1 LQGKIFHQLLLEKI
15 GLKVLSDLDQSYEQ
29 FVLNYVS
36 LPWENNDDDPRDD
49 IRGKN
54 SFVVSYERFR
64 RVLHALSELR
74 ETGPLISFVDVG
86 PFPGNVYFLLRTYFN
101 DPENLRYFGI
111 GLGFS
116 DEYRKFFAELG
127 AQTIETEID
136 PEFVAAKDVR
146 NWNLENND
154 CCLLLDVI
162 EHLTNPIF
170 ALESINKSL
179 RMGGSLVLTTDN
191 IAAIGY
197 IIPMIKS
204 GRSPNGHPLK
214 TSLFYRGNWRPH
226 AREFS
231 QEELRF
237 FLTITGF
244 TVTSHDYF
252 ERRQGDFY
260 IDLTRQRINKKKRL
274 RGVKRLIIATVLKM
288 LPHLRDHQI
297 IIAKKTKEL
306 SEIGDDRPMAS
317 DDVKEWVRMRHSFGQ
332 G

>member
-1 LQGKIFHQLLLEKI
+1 M
-15 GLKVLSDLDQSYEQ
+15 GLRVPKDLDQSYEQ
-29 FVLNYVS
+29 FVINYAS

-49 IRGKN
+49 LRGKH
-54 SFVVSYERFR
+54 SFVMSYERFR

-74 ETGPLISFVDVG
+74 ETGPLSSFVDVG
-86 PFPGNVYFLLRTYFN
+86 PFPGNIFFLLRTYFN
-101 DPENLRYFGI
+101 DSENLRYAGV

-116 DEYRKFFAELG
+116 DEYLQLFTAHG

-136 PEFVAAKDVR
+136 PEFIAAKEVR
-146 NWNLENND
+146 NWNLENKD

-170 ALESINKSL
+170 ALENINKSL

-197 IIPMIKS
+197 ILQMIKS
-204 GRSPNGHPLK
+204 GRSPNGHPLR

-237 FLTITGF
+237 FLTMTGF
-244 TVTSHDYF
+244 TITSHDYF
-252 ERRQGDFY
+252 ERKQGDFY
-260 IDLTRQRINKKKRL
+260 IDHTRQRVIEKKRL
-274 RGVKRLIIATVLKM
+274 TGIKRLIIATILKIF
-288 LPHLRDHQI
+288 PHLADHQI
-297 IIAKKTKEL
+297 IIATKTREL
-306 SEIGDDRPMAS
+306 SEIGDDRPVAT
-317 DDVKEWVRMRHSFGQ
+317 DDVKEWVRIRHRFGQ
-332 G
+332 S